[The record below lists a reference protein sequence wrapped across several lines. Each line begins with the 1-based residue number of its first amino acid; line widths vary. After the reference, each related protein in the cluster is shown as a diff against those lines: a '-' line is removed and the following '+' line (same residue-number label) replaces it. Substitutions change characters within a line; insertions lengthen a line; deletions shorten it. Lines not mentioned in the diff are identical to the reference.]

1 MRLGFRSRL
10 PFLVADYCCCCRC
23 CCTCLPSVAGAR
35 EGRRGSQI
43 GGSYVVSVA
52 ASALRLGRRPGHPG
66 GRGACRGDSLR
77 SRLGRDLHAGVGGLT
92 HPPYF
97 FFWGLFVHR
106 PLLLQFLWKN
116 LPLVVRIFCGY
127 SFRWCRCVMPSLWE
141 NFNWP
146 WELTCRWMR
155 C

>member
-1 MRLGFRSRL
+1 
-10 PFLVADYCCCCRC
+10 
-23 CCTCLPSVAGAR
+23 LPSVAGAR

-92 HPPYF
+92 HPPYCF
-97 FFWGLFVHR
+97 FGSICASSPFV
-106 PLLLQFLWKN
+106 PIPVKKSASGGSNFLR
-116 LPLVVRIFCGY
+116 L
-127 SFRWCRCVMPSLWE
+127 
-141 NFNWP
+141 
-146 WELTCRWMR
+146 
-155 C
+155 